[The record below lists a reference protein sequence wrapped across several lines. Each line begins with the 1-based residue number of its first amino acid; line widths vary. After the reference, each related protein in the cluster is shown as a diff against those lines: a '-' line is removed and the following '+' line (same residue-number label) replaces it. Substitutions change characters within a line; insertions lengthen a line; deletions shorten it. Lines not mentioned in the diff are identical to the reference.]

1 MKKILLLLVLAF
13 SFSSCEKDDI
23 CDAST
28 PTTPRLVI
36 ECYDN
41 ANATLTLK
49 NLTSLKAIATG
60 MGTEAVAFNPSLP
73 ITDPSRYLYTGS
85 KLYLPLRTD
94 ATTTQYALTLNSG
107 VAGSENTDIITINYA
122 HHEVYVSRACGFKTL
137 FDLDPTTPIVQTEP
151 ATPDGAWIQNITV
164 IKPNLESENEVHVQ
178 IRF

>member
-41 ANATLTLK
+41 NSATPTLK
-49 NLTSLKAIATG
+49 NVTSLKAVATG
-60 MGTEAVAFNPSLP
+60 MNNEAVAFNPSLP
-73 ITDPSRYLYTGS
+73 ITDASRYLYTGS
-85 KLYLPLRTD
+85 KVYLPLRTD

-122 HHEVYVSRACGFKTL
+122 HHQVYVSRACGFKTL
-137 FDLDPTTPIVQTEP
+137 FDLDATIPFDVTEP
-151 ATPDGAWIQNITV
+151 ATPDGAWIQSRTIV
-164 IKPNLESENEVHVQ
+164 KPNLESENEVHVK
-178 IRF
+178 IYF